1 MKLSVFENICSF
13 FLREEDA
20 DVEELYKRFADSSI
34 DVINFQGIYHRH
46 SQVLY
51 RKRISL
57 FLKMH
62 SKTPLEWFLIFL
74 SNVGCCSDDG
84 DGGHSCGCV
93 GCDGSKDYFYII
105 PKQPNTPLNKD
116 IKTKNTDDILVKMA
130 KELNNIP
137 SCYLARLVIRGY
149 VESLRPKREV
159 LKDIDEIEDDFQHL
173 ILKDKKLVRNL
184 KEGDEDQKE
193 ITKLNPQQLSPS
205 KLYKTPSLIPLKI
218 LELNVLMCH
227 KEDRHCSPRMDKYR
241 TDVGL
246 EYEEILEKNLK
257 KNNIPFMNEGDMRK
271 MGYAKTPD
279 SILLQP
285 IAISRKGG
293 EPLIVKWI
301 ESKAWFGDPTSHQT
315 YLRDQYWPYYNR
327 FGPGLVIYWMGIV
340 DEMILPHH
348 DKGVAVMDHFPLSE
362 DIIRIESTLDV

>member
-20 DVEELYKRFADSSI
+20 DVEELYKRFANSSI
-34 DVINFQGIYHRH
+34 DVVNFQGIYHRH

-62 SKTPLEWFLIFL
+62 SRTPLEWFMIFL
-74 SNVGCCSDDG
+74 SNVGCCSGSGSGGGG
-84 DGGHSCGCV
+84 DCV
-93 GCDGSKDYFYII
+93 GDCRKDCVDSIA
-105 PKQPNTPLNKD
+105 KPNTLNKD
-116 IKTKNTDDILVKMA
+116 AKTKNTDGIIIKMA

-159 LKDIDEIEDDFQHL
+159 LKDVDELEEDFQHL
-173 ILKDKKLVRNL
+173 LLKEKKLL
-184 KEGDEDQKE
+184 GKPKEDDDQNE
-193 ITKLNPQQLSPS
+193 TTELNPQQLSPS
-205 KLYKTPSLIPLKI
+205 KLYKTPSLIPLKV

-241 TDVGL
+241 TEVGL
-246 EYEEILEKNLK
+246 EYEEILEENLK

-271 MGYAKTPD
+271 TGYAKTPD

-293 EPLIVKWI
+293 EPLVVKWI

-362 DIIRIESTLDV
+362 NIIRIESTLDV